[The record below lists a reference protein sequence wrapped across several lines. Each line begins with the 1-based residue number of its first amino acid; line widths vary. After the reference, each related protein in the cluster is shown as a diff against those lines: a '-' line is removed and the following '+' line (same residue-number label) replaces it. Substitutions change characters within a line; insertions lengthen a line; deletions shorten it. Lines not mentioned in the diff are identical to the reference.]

1 MPSIRSFSWCRN
13 VFLAYGQ
20 ELQSIGGGMQWTR
33 SRQSLSKEGL
43 TQDARGW
50 RVWSW
55 YGPLGLACILGWAAD
70 TLSQGRATTAQ
81 ALELEPVVVTAIVA
95 PTPLGRTTA
104 PVTVIFREQIAAQQ
118 ATSAATRPRCA
129 PPYHRGWHSTGFINS
144 YRGQDARRLRS
155 G

>member
-1 MPSIRSFSWCRN
+1 M
-13 VFLAYGQ
+13 
-20 ELQSIGGGMQWTR
+20 
-33 SRQSLSKEGL
+33 
-43 TQDARGW
+43 DALKAKPLKGEADSGCA
-50 RVWSW
+50 RVARLVLVWATGAGV
-55 YGPLGLACILGWAAD
+55 YPGVGWAAD